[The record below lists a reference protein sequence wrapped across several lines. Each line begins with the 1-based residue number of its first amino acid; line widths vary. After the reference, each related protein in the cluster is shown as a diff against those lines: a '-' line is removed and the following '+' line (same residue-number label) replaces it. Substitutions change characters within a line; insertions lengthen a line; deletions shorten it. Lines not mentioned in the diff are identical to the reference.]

1 MGEAYDFKRDRVD
14 IMFVNLIDRGKN
26 FITAVN
32 GELYELKD
40 GKVNNVP
47 RAVYCHLLEKFD
59 MIFKVSDGD
68 MNNGGGKIQ
77 VAQKNPWFFVQL
89 VDAEK
94 KKDLETPDQKA
105 KREIVEEVKTEKAAA
120 KKLILDEIGV
130 VSEA

>member
-40 GKVNNVP
+40 GKVNNIP
-47 RAVYCHLLEKFD
+47 RAVYNHLLEKFD
-59 MIFKVSDGD
+59 MIFKVTEGD

-77 VAQKNPWFFVQL
+77 VAKKNPWFFVQL